1 MALFLSLFTLFLNA
15 CNQTETAEEATVIP
29 ATPVSVWSPSNSPTY
44 LLKEV
49 GTVKALQEVE
59 VVAKAGGIVDK
70 LNVEVGD
77 SVNADQA
84 LGKIDLSANSNTLI
98 NLSNA
103 NNQLANAQRGYDE
116 GLANNQNLVNQTK
129 LRAENLETT
138 LARLERNLRELEKGN
153 TSTENSLDLQVSTAE
168 QNVENTQINL
178 VNLEKQFQQS
188 VDDFFSR
195 TEVTADSLLVNA
207 DSYYQTAT
215 NIINSS
221 RKNRIHSDDFNYLL
235 GASNSSQRNQTI
247 NLYNDFSSNIERK
260 KEDIEELFP
269 LNEDNFNEAMSHLK
283 EVVEMGRE
291 LNAAMRVLLQ
301 NSNSSVNLP
310 APTLESYKSQV
321 AAAETGS
328 LQDLS
333 TVNNLPSSYQEL
345 ERQQNTQLATAQ
357 NNLTVAQNQ
366 LTDTQ
371 NSLNQFG
378 TSGSGSIKDLE
389 NQIESTKN
397 DLANAYLDYENTIR
411 TAELQNNAKDLEI
424 QTYQNQVSL
433 AKDALNDANLTAPIG
448 GTVSEVYVDVGDTVN
463 PGTQVLKINQQDQ
476 LKVVFYVTEK
486 QARWLSVGQDVSAT
500 LNDSEKTQLQGR
512 LIQIAPTADA
522 QNRKIKVEANFDES
536 SLRPEMFVS
545 LEVDVSEAVFKSS
558 RLYVPLNAV
567 VFDQTRQ
574 FVFVVEKNLPGG
586 PLAQKRAI
594 ETGEVIDQWVEVTD
608 GLDSEDHVIFE
619 GSRGLEQGERV
630 EVNS

>member
-1 MALFLSLFTLFLNA
+1 
-15 CNQTETAEEATVIP
+15 
-29 ATPVSVWSPSNSPTY
+29 
-44 LLKEV
+44 
-49 GTVKALQEVE
+49 
-59 VVAKAGGIVDK
+59 
-70 LNVEVGD
+70 
-77 SVNADQA
+77 
-84 LGKIDLSANSNTLI
+84 
-98 NLSNA
+98 
-103 NNQLANAQRGYDE
+103 
-116 GLANNQNLVNQTK
+116 
-129 LRAENLETT
+129 
-138 LARLERNLRELEKGN
+138 
-153 TSTENSLDLQVSTAE
+153 
-168 QNVENTQINL
+168 
-178 VNLEKQFQQS
+178 
-188 VDDFFSR
+188 
-195 TEVTADSLLVNA
+195 
-207 DSYYQTAT
+207 
-215 NIINSS
+215 
-221 RKNRIHSDDFNYLL
+221 
-235 GASNSSQRNQTI
+235 
-247 NLYNDFSSNIERK
+247 
-260 KEDIEELFP
+260 
-269 LNEDNFNEAMSHLK
+269 
-283 EVVEMGRE
+283 
-291 LNAAMRVLLQ
+291 MRVLLQ